1 MPAIDEREIE
11 YEVYNGRSYYNRSNS
26 AKYVGMTYAGLSRKI
41 DMLKKQ
47 KGIAVPFIT
56 LPSSMQSK
64 YCDKRILDVLK
75 KSFIIGK
82 EQEWYD
88 ELRRVVEEVARG
100 E

>member
-1 MPAIDEREIE
+1 
-11 YEVYNGRSYYNRSNS
+11 
-26 AKYVGMTYAGLSRKI
+26 
-41 DMLKKQ
+41 
-47 KGIAVPFIT
+47 
-56 LPSSMQSK
+56 MQSK